1 MVILAYFAVIALAF
15 FLLIVRP
22 QRKRLIAHRALIAA
36 LEVGDE
42 VVTTGGIFG
51 VIRALD
57 DDRVDLEVAKGVVM
71 VVARAAIAQTA
82 APPPAPTDT
91 ERDEHPADNGTSD
104 D

>member
-22 QRKRLIAHRALIAA
+22 QRKRLTAHRALVAA

-51 VIRALD
+51 TVRGLD
-57 DDRVDLEVAKGVVM
+57 DDQVQLEVSAGVVII
-71 VVARAAIAQTA
+71 VARAAIAQTA
-82 APPPAPTDT
+82 DPHTANGELPAP
-91 ERDEHPADNGTSD
+91 ADHDPSD